1 MECLLGFASSV
12 SRDLVC
18 AALNQLRYPYYFN
31 NFIKKLE
38 EEEGVLIVTRDSVQK
53 FIVNAE
59 RQMRKTSEVVEKWL
73 QDAISDVDNVNKLLK
88 EAKTKKICCFGHCPN
103 WIWRYRVGKKLANKI
118 VYLEKFIEEGRK
130 YVPFERI
137 ATLPSGTLDILL
149 EKCMNFE
156 SRQSAYEQLLEAVKN
171 KDVSM
176 IGLYGMG
183 GCGKTTLAMEVRKSV
198 EAEHLFDKVLFVPI
212 SSIVEVR
219 RIQENIASSLQYTFS
234 PETKVM
240 ERAQQLC
247 LRLTQ
252 EKKILVILDDVWEK
266 LDFGAIGIPSSE
278 HHKGFKIL
286 ITTRSED
293 VCTSMDCQRKI
304 YLPIL
309 TDEEA
314 WTLFQNKA
322 LISKGTP
329 DTIKHMGRLIS
340 NECKG
345 LPVAIAAVAS
355 SLKGKVETIWSVAL
369 NKLSSSKPI
378 HIEGGLPDPYKCLQL
393 SYDNLDTEEAKS
405 LFLLCSV
412 FPEDFEI
419 PVEILTRCAIGLGVV
434 GEAHSYVEAKSEVI
448 ATKIKLVSSC
458 LLLDEKNGGVKM
470 HDIVRDV
477 AHLIAKDEKIIIKC
491 EEKKD
496 VIVEQNSVTY
506 LWCVKFPNDL
516 DCSNL
521 EFLCLKTKLEESDG
535 IFKGMRMLKVLILFN
550 DKVKIRPFSTM
561 SLKTLTNLHCLVIS
575 NYELSGFS
583 FVSDMKKLQSLSLNC
598 CSLPSFL
605 ELQTDVAITQVTTL
619 KMLGLYLCDIKGK
632 KFEVIKRSPLLEE
645 LYIIDIKGEWD
656 ANSEDNIEFFNTF
669 SVPQTLQGYEIVLG
683 SHNFDDYIYF
693 QSRPRT
699 LLLNH
704 FHISNEVIKGL
715 AKKAT
720 VLFVA
725 NIQEGAKNIMPDIF
739 QIEGGGLDEL
749 INFHI
754 RNSKEIECLI
764 ETSNHLSEVV
774 TPFCKLHTLR
784 MHNMENLR
792 ALWHC
797 FQPANGPFENLEEL
811 YLSDCPQLTS
821 LFTYVVARC
830 LVQLKTLEITKC
842 DGLKHILADDDKMKK
857 SQGEFT
863 TGHPV
868 QIFQNLQ
875 EVKVNGCREL
885 KDIFS
890 TSVVRGLAQL
900 KVLKIKECNMLDQ
913 IFGDIDPLASRDK
926 KKELVETVEE
936 GKHPHSYNTSI
947 SSTTTMNNSP
957 GTLSSLAILSIK
969 DCPKLGSIFTAS
981 IAKTLT
987 SLEKLIIK
995 RCNSLK
1001 HIVTHERVNQ
1011 QKENIVKDGY
1021 EFQSDISTFQRLKK
1035 LYISECDLLQQNNTQ
1050 IELLA
1055 LKVLTL
1061 DRIMDNTILDNYH
1074 VKCPSLGEL
1083 SLAIGRCVEF
1093 STINCSTDALK
1104 ARQEDYIAIKIWN
1117 SDFVPPIESVQYL
1130 SKQPHGLTLLIMH
1143 NIREIELKGFDKVKY
1158 LFKWSIASLLMLEIL
1173 TIEECHGLEHIID
1186 TEDEYGK
1193 ENLNAIFPN
1202 LRELKKLTKVEKP
1215 NHKRISLQ
1223 KLKGLIIK
1231 ECTELKQIVGCE
1243 QESSKN
1249 SFTFSNLQRLEIIG
1263 CAKLEVIFPK
1273 YVLRCL
1279 PELIIVKIRKCEE
1292 LREIIKEDVEDK
1304 KWSNLVS
1311 PQPCFPKLEALY
1323 VGHCHKL
1330 KKCTF
1335 GSASIDLPNL
1345 HLLIISGAS
1354 ELEEFVGCGQ
1364 GKGDELG
1371 KTKLELPRLKL
1382 LIFTHLSSLGQE
1394 TELPNLKNC
1403 FIYKCP
1409 KLSLISTTTLGE
1421 LRENFPFEDFI
1432 NTNLFD
1438 VYDFMRCLDEDYD
1451 SSEFTSSQEIGNVGN
1466 KSIEE
1471 GPAKEGD
1478 KTKPLSSGVE
1488 DISTGGGV
1496 ATHIESGGMDIL
1508 AQVSKVVEQDGKMNE
1523 GMTGLNLLDEQEEI
1537 HISNNNIHISPAS
1550 ADIRARLGAYKHF
1563 VDMDDAQIALLV
1575 EAITTYPHLWNASE
1589 KFSERF
1595 QAWRLKILADML
1607 LFLQKESGNCVIP
1620 QKEKYF
1626 LKLCEEAVE
1635 IGFES
1640 SWVDEMRQR
1649 VMVRDPKLREE
1660 IAQRQMD
1667 ENPKRS
1673 SIVEMVQDSQ
1683 TIEHGD
1689 GPNENCK
1696 RTSSSVKTQNVNS
1709 DFEKGSNLVDK
1720 EGEIVVV
1727 SNDRIVTA
1735 RNEEP
1740 EKEFVAKVSTSE
1752 IPRTTTSLT
1761 NSQPVER
1768 PSPSY
1773 LNIPLR
1779 ETHSNALVDKQRI
1792 SEPCWMNQQKPL
1804 GEIVSSPKAPQSIIE
1819 RVDVGETIAKNT
1831 NMATSLINSESI
1843 DSQLDQIFTL
1853 QTKSH
1858 PHSEI
1863 RRSQTEARTTKESE
1877 GHPKI
1882 IQDFGANGIMS
1893 LFEPVV
1899 GGKEGEDNIV
1909 GKILVELEKYLKMSL
1924 KDIVSSETNNI
1935 RLLSVLNFLS
1945 NLPFKDV
1952 TLSDGLKD
1960 VIGIMQQEFPSIIC
1974 SFKQGF
1980 ATTEKLAKFEAREK
1994 EVAIS
1999 LGSKISEAKNFYG
2012 EAQLKKVVLK
2022 EQIIRLKEEIK
2033 VCEDALSSLEEEKH
2047 KCIAETIRYKM
2058 EPENVRKDNSQ
2069 MVEDQRKVQQKLFEM
2084 AYKWSLLCSQYEYN
2098 RMVARN
2104 SS

>member
-1537 HISNNNIHISPAS
+1537 HISNNNIHISP
-1550 ADIRARLGAYKHF
+1550 DIRARLGAYKHF

>member
-1421 LRENFPFEDFI
+1421 LRENFPFED
-1432 NTNLFD
+1432 
-1438 VYDFMRCLDEDYD
+1438 EDYD